1 MKSFWHWLTASRK
14 RIFFVSLLIL
24 LILDA
29 GRSLYARVG
38 YAAPAEPWNPAPY
51 QALSWPPSADA
62 LPADATLGARVY
74 AERCA
79 LCHGP
84 DGQGDGPA
92 APSMI
97 PRPRDF
103 TLGQYKYKTTPADQ
117 PPSDED
123 LARVIRDGL
132 HASAMPYF
140 GDILSDEEITALV
153 EHLKT
158 LSPVFDRAT
167 PTSIEIPA
175 QPTTDSDSLTRGA
188 TLFQQNCIA
197 CHGTAGQGTVPLTDA
212 KGYPV
217 ISRDLTAP
225 WTFRGGSTP
234 EDIYRRIT
242 TGLAPGPMPSFA
254 ETLTEAERW
263 DVVNY
268 VTSLARPAPWETG
281 GTLGGPGQSDSLQT
295 RGEYLTHLEMC
306 GLCHTQVSANMIYSA
321 DEYYLAGGMAV
332 PAYPQGTFI
341 SRNLTSDKETGLGNW
356 TVEQVASAIRDGKG
370 KDRNLN
376 FWGMPW
382 MYLHSFEQ
390 DDALAIAT
398 YLKTLPPVTN
408 RIPAPLK
415 YGFVESF
422 VQKIAYS
429 TGIPPLGTPKALVY
443 KMGNYGE
450 TDPGLLPRVWPQSVL
465 IWFQY
470 LTLAG
475 GLIAFVFTF
484 PAEKRRPHGVR
495 GWQGTIFTFL
505 GLGTLLFVVWVMYST
520 PVLPFIPA
528 EIINQAVTSAIYQPD
543 LTGETPEDTALI
555 ERGRYLYTVTSCAFC
570 HGNQGEGG
578 AKVNQASFGTV
589 WVRNISSDPEFGIG
603 AWTDAEVGRAI
614 RSGVSRDGGPLHWQ
628 GMVWDH
634 LSNLDEEDLCAI
646 IAYLRTLPAVAN
658 EIPSPVPPSANDCTE
673 YTFFTVPSLTPG
685 CEP

>member
-1 MKSFWHWLTASRK
+1 MKTFWLWLTASRK
-14 RIFFVSLLIL
+14 RLLFVTLLTL
-24 LILDA
+24 LLLDA

-38 YAAPAEPWNPAPY
+38 YAAPAEPWHDAPY
-51 QALSWPPSADA
+51 QSLSWPPGSDA
-62 LPADATLGARVY
+62 LPTPATLGAQLY

-103 TLGQYKYKTTPADQ
+103 VLGQYKYKTTPADQ

-140 GDILSDEEITALV
+140 SDILTEDEITALV

-158 LSPVFDRAT
+158 LSPVFNGPAPT
-167 PTSIEIPA
+167 PLELPA
-175 QPTTDSDSLTRGA
+175 QPAADPASLARGA
-188 TLFQQNCIA
+188 ALFQQNCIA
-197 CHGTAGQGTVPLTDA
+197 CHGIAGQGSVPLTDA

-234 EDIYRRIT
+234 EDIFRRIT

-254 ETLTEAERW
+254 ETLTETERW

-281 GTLGGPGQSDSLQT
+281 GTLAGPGQSASLQT

-306 GLCHTQVSANMIYSA
+306 GLCHTQVNAGMIYSA

-332 PAYPQGTFI
+332 PAYPQGIFI

-356 TVEQVASAIRDGKG
+356 TVEQVATAIRDGKG

-382 MYLHSFEQ
+382 MYLHSFAQ

-408 RIPAPLK
+408 RISPPLT
-415 YGFVESF
+415 YGFVETLI
-422 VQKIAYS
+422 QKTVYS
-429 TGIPPLGTPKALVY
+429 TGLPPLGNPQALVY

-450 TDPGLLPRVWPQSVL
+450 TAPGLLSRVWPQTIL
-465 IWFQY
+465 IWLQY

-475 GLIAFVFTF
+475 GLLAFVVTI
-484 PAEKRRPHGVR
+484 PAEKRLPRGVR
-495 GWQGTIFTFL
+495 GWLGQIATL
-505 GLGTLLFVVWVMYST
+505 AGLGTLAFFIWVMYST
-520 PVLPFIPA
+520 PVLPFVPA
-528 EIINQAVTSAIYQPD
+528 EIINQAVTSGIHQPN
-543 LTGETPEDTALI
+543 LTGKTPEETALI
-555 ERGRYLYTVTSCAFC
+555 ERGKYLYTVTSCAFC

-578 AKVNQASFGTV
+578 AKVNQASFGTL
-589 WVRNISSDPEFGIG
+589 WVRNISSDPAFGIG
-603 AWTDAEVGRAI
+603 AWTNAEVARAI
-614 RSGVSRDGGPLHWQ
+614 RSGVSRDGAALHWQ

-634 LSNLDEEDLCAI
+634 LSNLDEEDLQAI
-646 IAYLRTLPAVAN
+646 IAYLRTLPTVDRD
-658 EIPSPVPPSANDCTE
+658 IPAPVPPSPNDCAE
-673 YTFFTVPSLTPG
+673 YTFFTVPSFTPG
-685 CEP
+685 CAP